1 MGAPSIKDQVYEG
14 ILNDILDGVYDVN
27 SVIKEKDMIE
37 KYHVSKTPVREALV
51 QLCGDN
57 ILRNIPRFG
66 YQLVA
71 ITPQNIIDVIE
82 FRKIIETGALNSCF
96 YKLKHE
102 EIMELKELTEQT
114 TKIEKIH
121 NQKIHWRWNMDFH
134 KKLCS
139 FCRNS
144 YLQEALENSLR
155 VCTVI
160 SNQYYTSVWSKQRTT
175 GVDNHEKI
183 IAAIEEQNIDE
194 AITAL
199 IADIDEMKSEI
210 L

>member
-1 MGAPSIKDQVYEG
+1 
-14 ILNDILDGVYDVN
+14 
-27 SVIKEKDMIE
+27 
-37 KYHVSKTPVREALV
+37 
-51 QLCGDN
+51 
-57 ILRNIPRFG
+57 
-66 YQLVA
+66 
-71 ITPQNIIDVIE
+71 
-82 FRKIIETGALNSCF
+82 
-96 YKLKHE
+96 
-102 EIMELKELTEQT
+102 
-114 TKIEKIH
+114 
-121 NQKIHWRWNMDFH
+121 MDFH

-175 GVDNHEKI
+175 GVDNHKKI